1 MAWFQPACLLSKLN
15 WGCDMA
21 HPQETRDKLRK
32 AFVFDQL
39 SLEIAALQAGIGF
52 GTARRWKAD
61 AKANGDDWD
70 KVKAAHVL
78 AGESTEDLGRAMLS
92 ALMLQYNAIMHEM
105 QTAQMPA
112 ESKASLLASLADSFN
127 KAISASKKIL
137 PETQEAAV
145 AIRTVRLMAEFI
157 GEKYPELMGDFAMMF
172 DDFQAIIERE
182 F

>member
-1 MAWFQPACLLSKLN
+1 
-15 WGCDMA
+15 MA

-92 ALMLQYNAIMHEM
+92 ALMLQYNTIMHEM
-105 QTAQMPA
+105 QTAKMPA

-127 KAISASKKIL
+127 KAISASKKVL
-137 PETQEAAV
+137 PETQEVAV
-145 AIRTVRLMAEFI
+145 AIRTVRLLAEFI
-157 GEKYPELMGDFAMMF
+157 GDKYPELMGDFAMMF
-172 DDFQAIIERE
+172 DDFQAIFERE